1 MSCAGDGGW
10 AKLRAAECRFFAHP
24 LLTILAVLA
33 LCGGCGGNERERLRL
48 DAVPIAAPASV
59 EVERYGCPVTP
70 EVCFRWA
77 ILRGPARM
85 SGAELKAAER
95 RSLVATGWRLEEGV
109 TARAIA
115 ARSPGD
121 ELFLSFA
128 TGAEELAD
136 ERSGD
141 TSWGDT
147 ASGRRL
153 RELVAQ
159 GEPVLAVTLERAASA
174 R

>member
-1 MSCAGDGGW
+1 
-10 AKLRAAECRFFAHP
+10 
-24 LLTILAVLA
+24 
-33 LCGGCGGNERERLRL
+33 
-48 DAVPIAAPASV
+48 VPIAASASV

-77 ILRGPARM
+77 ILRGRARM

-95 RSLVATGWRLEEGV
+95 RSLVANGWRTEEGV

-115 ARSPGD
+115 ARSPD
-121 ELFLSFA
+121 HELFLSFE

-136 ERSGD
+136 ERSAD
-141 TSWGDT
+141 TSWGDAAT
-147 ASGRRL
+147 GRRL
-153 RELVAQ
+153 RALVAQ
-159 GEPVLAVTLERAASA
+159 GEPVLAVTLTRAAPA